1 MMDMTTL
8 DIPTGL
14 LEAADLTPEEA
25 RKQLA
30 IRLYQLH
37 KLNDRQAAELAG
49 DPKVIESLVWRN
61 NETGHFNLDDFL
73 SWASHD
79 LKTPLNSVIG
89 FTNVILKGICGP
101 INETQETDLSTVF
114 RAGQRMLA
122 LVGYLVEI
130 ARLNNGHTKLS
141 LEEADITEIIE
152 ETTKRWKTQ
161 FASRPLHT
169 ELTISN
175 PAFHVDRG
183 HIRQVFAHLLT
194 FASIRLTEGTVT
206 LSASDSD
213 EDLKVRVQSGGTKST
228 DKFEMDASMLRFITN
243 SLIKLHGGR
252 MDDPQETDDGLLLR
266 FSLPR

>member
-1 MMDMTTL
+1 MDKTTL
-8 DIPTGL
+8 EIPTEI
-14 LEAADLTPEEA
+14 LEAANLTPEEA
-25 RKQLA
+25 RKELA
-30 IRLYQLH
+30 LRLYQLH

-49 DPKVIESLVWRN
+49 DPKFLESLAWLD
-61 NETGHFNLDDFL
+61 NETGRFNLDDFL

-101 INETQETDLSTVF
+101 INETQETDLSTVL

-130 ARLNNGHTKLS
+130 ARLNNGHTNLS
-141 LEEADITEIIE
+141 LEEVDIMEIIE
-152 ETTKRWKTQ
+152 ETTKRWTTHY
-161 FASRPLHT
+161 ASKPLHS

-183 HIRQVFAHLLT
+183 HIRQIFSHLLT
-194 FASIRLTEGTVT
+194 FASIRLTEGTVS

-213 EDLKVRVQSGGTKST
+213 DALKVRIQSNGAKAT
-228 DKFEMDASMLRFITN
+228 DQFEMDVSMLRFITT
-243 SLIKLHGGR
+243 SLIKLHGGQ
-252 MDDPQETDDGLLLR
+252 MDDPQETEDGWLLR

>member
-1 MMDMTTL
+1 MDKITL
-8 DIPTGL
+8 EIPTEL
-14 LEAADLTPEEA
+14 LEAANLTPEEA
-25 RKQLA
+25 RKELA

-49 DPKVIESLVWRN
+49 DPKVIESLAWVDN
-61 NETGHFNLDDFL
+61 KTGRFNLDDFL

-141 LEEADITEIIE
+141 LEEADISEIIE

-161 FASRPLHT
+161 YASKPLHT
-169 ELTISN
+169 DLIISN

-183 HIRQVFAHLLT
+183 YIRQVFSHLLT
-194 FASIRLTEGTVT
+194 FTSIRLTEGTVS
-206 LSASDSD
+206 LSANDSD
-213 EDLKVRVQSGGTKST
+213 GALKVRVQSNGIKST
-228 DKFEMDASMLRFITN
+228 DKFEMDVSMLHFITT
-243 SLIKLHGGR
+243 SLVKLHGGQL
-252 MDDPQETDDGLLLR
+252 DDPQETEDGLLLR

>member
-1 MMDMTTL
+1 MDKTTL
-8 DIPTGL
+8 EIPTEL

-25 RKQLA
+25 RKELA

-49 DPKVIESLVWRN
+49 NPQVIETLVWSRD
-61 NETGHFNLDDFL
+61 ETGQFNLDDFL

-89 FTNVILKGICGP
+89 FTNVVLKGICGP

-141 LEEADITEIIE
+141 LEEADIAEIIE

-161 FASRPLHT
+161 YASKPLHT
-169 ELTISN
+169 DMTISN

-183 HIRQVFAHLLT
+183 HIRQVFSHLLT
-194 FASIRLTEGTVT
+194 FASIRLTEGTVS
-206 LSASDSD
+206 LSADDS
-213 EDLKVRVQSGGTKST
+213 EGALKIRVQSSGTKST

-252 MDDPQETDDGLLLR
+252 MEDPQETDDGLLLR

>member
-1 MMDMTTL
+1 MDKITL
-8 DIPTGL
+8 EIPTEL
-14 LEAADLTPEEA
+14 LEAANLSPEEI
-25 RKQLA
+25 RKELA

-49 DPKVIESLVWRN
+49 DPKVIDTLVWRD
-61 NETGHFNLDDFL
+61 NETGRFDLDDFL

-89 FTNVILKGICGP
+89 FTNVVLKGICGP

-122 LVGYLVEI
+122 LIGYLVEI

-141 LEEADITEIIE
+141 LEEADITEIID

-161 FASRPLHT
+161 YASKPLHT
-169 ELTISN
+169 DLTIAR

-183 HIRQVFAHLLT
+183 HIRQVFSHLLT

-206 LSASDSD
+206 LSANDSD
-213 EDLKVRVQSGGTKST
+213 DSLKVRVQSNGTKST
-228 DKFEMDASMLRFITN
+228 DKFEMDATMLHFITA
-243 SLIKLHGGR
+243 SLVKLHGGQ
-252 MDDPQETDDGLLLR
+252 MDDPQETEDGLLLR

>member
-1 MMDMTTL
+1 MDKTTL
-8 DIPTGL
+8 EVPTEL
-14 LEAADLTPEEA
+14 LEAANLTPEEA
-25 RKQLA
+25 RKELA

-49 DPKVIESLVWRN
+49 DPKVIESLAWN
-61 NETGHFNLDDFL
+61 SDQTGHFNLDDFL

-89 FTNVILKGICGP
+89 FTNVVLKGICGP

-122 LVGYLVEI
+122 LIGYLVEI
-130 ARLNNGHTKLS
+130 ARLNNGHTKLL
-141 LEEADITEIIE
+141 LEETDISEIIE

-161 FASRPLHT
+161 YASKPLHSD
-169 ELTISN
+169 LTISN
-175 PAFHVDRG
+175 PVFHVDRG
-183 HIRQVFAHLLT
+183 HIRQVFSHLLT
-194 FASIRLTEGTVT
+194 FASIHVTEGTVS

-213 EDLKVRVQSGGTKST
+213 DALTVRIQSNGTKST
-228 DKFEMDASMLRFITN
+228 DKFEMDVSMLRFITT
-243 SLIKLHGGR
+243 SLIKLHGGQ
-252 MDDPQETDDGLLLR
+252 MDDPQETEDGLLLR

>member
-1 MMDMTTL
+1 MDTTIL
-8 DIPTGL
+8 EIPTDL
-14 LEAADLTPEEA
+14 LEAAGITPQEA
-25 RKQLA
+25 RQQLA

-49 DPKVIESLVWRN
+49 DPQVIETLVWRD

-79 LKTPLNSVIG
+79 LKTPLNSIIG
-89 FTNVILKGICGP
+89 FTNVVLKGICGP

-122 LVGYLVEI
+122 LIGYLVEI

-141 LEEADITEIIE
+141 LEEADITEIVE

-161 FASRPLHT
+161 YASKPLLT

-175 PAFHVDRG
+175 PTFHVDRG
-183 HIRQVFAHLLT
+183 HIRQVFSHLLT
-194 FASIRLTEGTVT
+194 LASIHLTEGTVT

-213 EDLKVRVQSGGTKST
+213 EALNVRVQGNGTKST
-228 DKFEMDASMLRFITN
+228 GKVEMDDTMLRFITA
-243 SLIKLHGGR
+243 SLIKFHGGQ
-252 MDDPQETDDGLLLR
+252 MDDPQETENGLLLR